1 MYSIVSGQGE
11 TGAEIFLQKWGL
23 VFLDVLNEFLV
34 NGGLEL
40 GAFSRHCLLCLVTV
54 LEEASSSGLS
64 LSLGE
69 GLVSHFGYVDSS
81 CAHLGGGGDSV
92 NLIDASEWD
101 SIDLVWST
109 DEEQAGWE
117 LSEEHDPLSTES
129 S

>member
-40 GAFSRHCLLCLVTV
+40 GAFSRHFLLLLVTV

-64 LSLGE
+64 LSLSE
-69 GLVSHFGYVDSS
+69 GLVSHLGNVDSS

-109 DEEQAGWE
+109 DEEQA
-117 LSEEHDPLSTES
+117 
-129 S
+129 

>member
-11 TGAEIFLQKWGL
+11 TGAEILLEEWGL

-34 NGGLEL
+34 NGFLEL
-40 GAFSRHCLLCLVTV
+40 GTSIRHGLFGLVTV

-64 LSLGE
+64 LSLSE
-69 GLVSHFGYVDSS
+69 GLVSDTGNVDSC

-92 NLIDASEWD
+92 DLIDASEWD